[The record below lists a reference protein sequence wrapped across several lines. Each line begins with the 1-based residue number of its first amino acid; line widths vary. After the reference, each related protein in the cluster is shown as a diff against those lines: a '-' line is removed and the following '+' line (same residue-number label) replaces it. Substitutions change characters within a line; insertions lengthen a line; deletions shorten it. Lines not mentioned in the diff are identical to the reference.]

1 MVPLVCKERKGKFQD
16 YSNQANHYKYLF
28 LQRCK
33 STVDTSTVK
42 NCTQT
47 LMEWKRGW
55 HPSLNNATEGLSPFC
70 VLELSMDEVATINDR
85 YDTLK
90 KASAVTVGDVDKA
103 KASVKA
109 SVPDTADEFITL
121 LKQYANLLFALFLGD
136 CPLFKCVANVVNCIR
151 NYSLAARKA
160 MTKASNV
167 SILWI
172 IFLQSRKFAIRE
184 FEILA
189 EFTSIQALLCKKN
202 PIIRHV
208 EVPDA
213 LWNKKKRK
221 GDTEDV
227 NPKDPNISKQ
237 QTTERKN
244 PNCWHSVLKA
254 KLGPAMKQ
262 AGYPSLSQVLKYC
275 DKADARDIFP
285 NSTRI
290 CAPNSFLGQRG
301 YKEKCNK
308 KHDIPMDAEVER
320 ILKMVDK
327 FIKNPLGAK
336 EGQS

>member
-172 IFLQSRKFAIRE
+172 IILQSRKFAIGE
-184 FEILA
+184 FEILV
-189 EFTSIQALLCKKN
+189 EFTSIQALLCKK
-202 PIIRHV
+202 I
-208 EVPDA
+208 
-213 LWNKKKRK
+213 LSS
-221 GDTEDV
+221 DTWRFQMHCGTRRSV
-227 NPKDPNISKQ
+227 KATQRMLTLRTLTSQSSKPQNARIQIAGTAFSKQ
-237 QTTERKN
+237 NWAQ
-244 PNCWHSVLKA
+244 
-254 KLGPAMKQ
+254 Q
-262 AGYPSLSQVLKYC
+262 
-275 DKADARDIFP
+275 
-285 NSTRI
+285 
-290 CAPNSFLGQRG
+290 
-301 YKEKCNK
+301 
-308 KHDIPMDAEVER
+308 
-320 ILKMVDK
+320 
-327 FIKNPLGAK
+327 
-336 EGQS
+336 